1 MEGFHERMHRLLL
14 MAPLYSL
21 QRRRKIA
28 FADGN
33 EVTGMELGMVS
44 LLYFFEL
51 MLGGGPE
58 GLGTGFGSSFAGKAG
73 ALYCWQGGGAG
84 GL

>member
-33 EVTGMELGMVS
+33 EVTGMELGIVS
-44 LLYFFEL
+44 LLYLNVAEDSL
-51 MLGGGPE
+51 PL
-58 GLGTGFGSSFAGKAG
+58 
-73 ALYCWQGGGAG
+73 
-84 GL
+84 